1 MRHIIAARPVAT
13 LSRGV
18 APPSVRTVLV
28 ASSGALQ
35 RAAPGLRG
43 TVSGTIDLA
52 AVAAAADQRLGMTAG
67 AQEQPRRSRLA
78 VVGAADNRW
87 TYVTI
92 AGILA
97 PHACPARCGA
107 RRRA

>member
-13 LSRGV
+13 LPPGMV
-18 APPSVRTVLV
+18 QAPVRTVLV
-28 ASSGALQ
+28 TSSGAPQ
-35 RAAPGLRG
+35 RAAPGPRA
-43 TVSGTIDLA
+43 TVSGAIDLA
-52 AVAAAADQRLGMTAG
+52 AVAAAADQRLGVTAG

-87 TYVTI
+87 TYATI

-97 PHACPARCGA
+97 LHACPARCGA